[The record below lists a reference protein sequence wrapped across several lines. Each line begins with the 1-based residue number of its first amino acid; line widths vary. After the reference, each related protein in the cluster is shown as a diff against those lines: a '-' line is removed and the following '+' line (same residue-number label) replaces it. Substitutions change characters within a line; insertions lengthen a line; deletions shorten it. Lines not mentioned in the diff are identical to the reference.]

1 VISSW
6 NRYRNRFQ
14 LVDADGVVVTNIAEI
29 AREARV
35 SKATVSRVVNRHP
48 DVDPRTAE
56 RVGAVIS
63 RLGYVP
69 RASAQALAR
78 GRARCIGL
86 QVPTL
91 TLPWL
96 LELLRGIADAVE
108 SRSYTLTL
116 YTTTRGTE
124 SLRNFAVQVAARVV
138 DGLIVVVPHTLED
151 EVRQLYG
158 TDIPIISIDDHL
170 WDVPVVLTTQY
181 QGSYDATRHL
191 IRQGRTPI
199 ATITGPLRS
208 KGAYD
213 RLDGFRDAAR
223 DAGIAEQETHVV
235 SADWTIDGGS
245 AAMRQLLDLRPDL
258 SGLFAANDLM
268 AIGAM
273 SVIADTGRSIPGDV
287 AVIGFDD
294 IPAAAHT
301 TPALTT
307 VRQPLYEMGRA
318 AALHLI
324 DRLEGDEQQPQS
336 ITLPTSLVIRAS
348 CGGERPTPDPDQ
360 TVGSA
365 SHSPR

>member
-1 VISSW
+1 MATID
-6 NRYRNRFQ
+6 Q
-14 LVDADGVVVTNIAEI
+14 IAQQ
-29 AREARV
+29 ANV

-56 RVGAVIS
+56 RVGEVIA

-116 YTTTRGTE
+116 YTTTRGAE
-124 SLRNFAVQVAARVV
+124 SLRNFAAQVAARVV
-138 DGLIVVVPHTLED
+138 DGLIVVVPHDLED
-151 EVRQLYG
+151 EVRALNEH
-158 TDIPIISIDDHL
+158 DFPIICIDDHV
-170 WDVPVVLTTQY
+170 WDLPVVLTTQY
-181 QGSYDATRHL
+181 QGSHDATSHL
-191 IRQGRTPI
+191 IRQGRTWI

-208 KGAYD
+208 RGAND
-213 RLDGFRDAAR
+213 RLNGFRDAVR
-223 DAGIAEQETHVV
+223 DAGLDPIEALIV
-235 SADWTIDGGS
+235 SSDWTIEGGS
-245 AAMRQLLDLRPDL
+245 AAMRDLLDQCPDL
-258 SGLFAANDLM
+258 GGLFAGNDLM

-273 SVIADTGRSIPGDV
+273 SAIASTGRSVPDDI
-287 AVIGFDD
+287 AVVGFDD

-301 TPALTT
+301 SPALTT
-307 VRQPLYEMGRA
+307 VRQPLYEMGHA

-324 DRLEGDEQQPQS
+324 DRLEGDAQQPQS
-336 ITLPTSLVIRAS
+336 ITLPTTLVIRRS
-348 CGGERPTPDPDQ
+348 CGAAALVPDPGQ
-360 TVGSA
+360 FVGSA
-365 SHSPR
+365 GLAAR

>member
-1 VISSW
+1 MLSSW
-6 NRYRNRFQ
+6 NRFRERFQ
-14 LVDADGVVVTNIAEI
+14 PFGQMGGSVATIAEI
-29 AREARV
+29 AREANV

-48 DVDPRTAE
+48 DVDPRTAQ
-56 RVGAVIS
+56 RVGDVIA

-108 SRSYTLTL
+108 SRTYTLTL
-116 YTTTRGTE
+116 YTTTRGAE
-124 SLRNFAVQVAARVV
+124 SLLNFAAQVSARVV
-138 DGLIVVVPHTLED
+138 DGLIVVVPHGLED
-151 EVRQLYG
+151 EVRELNE
-158 TDIPIISIDDHL
+158 TDIPIICIDDHV

-181 QGSYDATRHL
+181 QGSYDATTHL
-191 IRQGRTPI
+191 IQQGRTPI

-208 KGAYD
+208 QGAND

-223 DAGIAEQETHVV
+223 DAGIAPRDTLVA
-235 SADWTIDGGS
+235 SSDWTIDGGA
-245 AAMRQLLDLRPDL
+245 AAMRDLLDQCPELH
-258 SGLFAANDLM
+258 GLFAANDLM

-273 SVIADTGRSIPGDV
+273 SAIAAAGRSVPGDI
-287 AVIGFDD
+287 AVVGFDD

-307 VRQPLYEMGRA
+307 IRQPLYEMGHA

-324 DRLEGDEQQPQS
+324 DRLEGDAEQPQS

-348 CGGERPTPDPDQ
+348 CGAGTTVARPGQ
-360 TVGSA
+360 FVGSA
-365 SHSPR
+365 SRSPR